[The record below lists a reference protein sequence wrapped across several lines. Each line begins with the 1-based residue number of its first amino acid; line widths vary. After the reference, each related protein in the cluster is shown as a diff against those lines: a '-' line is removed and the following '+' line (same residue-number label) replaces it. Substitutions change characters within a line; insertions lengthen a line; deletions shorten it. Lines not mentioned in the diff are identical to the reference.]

1 MSGLKMRRARVVE
14 MARNWGGP
22 LGAVARPRARV
33 KKGVEDLLAWAYLS
47 ELPKLKTSCAT
58 MGPEEAKSAWLGVE
72 RWLSELSLAGP
83 ARENHFGVVVD
94 WGAQGEPHAD
104 AIAIH
109 ETVLA
114 LDEMALG
121 MPEDW
126 SPIAELGELGGHA
139 AGLPRRALETL
150 CAPAEDGEWRL
161 RKPVSRLVFK
171 HAVLGGCPDW
181 RIDPPEVRIVSDY
194 GRPKWFLRKIVWEDG
209 PTGEVAREIEV
220 DGCDKWRHPL
230 PNAYQKTFLD
240 PDPLDGVIGRGEYE
254 IWRFALDVLAN
265 ALDVRLVDFE
275 PAPSDRA
282 QRPWVEAG
290 PRRGRLLRDLTAR
303 GEAVAKKR
311 AAGKKRPLK
320 NA

>member
-1 MSGLKMRRARVVE
+1 MSGLKTRRARVVE

-22 LGAVARPRARV
+22 LGAVAQPKTRI
-33 KKGVEDLLAWAYLS
+33 KKSVEELLAWAYLR
-47 ELPKLKTSCAT
+47 ELPKAGARAAN
-58 MGPEEAKSAWLGVE
+58 GPKLMPSGWQRVE
-72 RWLSELSLAGP
+72 RWLEELSLAGP
-83 ARENHFGVVVD
+83 GDENSFGVVID
-94 WGAQGEPHAD
+94 WTKTGWPHDD

-109 ETVLA
+109 EAVLA

-121 MPEDW
+121 MPEEW
-126 SPIAELGELGGHA
+126 SPIGELGELGGHA
-139 AGLPRRALETL
+139 AGLPLRALEEL
-150 CAPAEDGEWRL
+150 CSPAQDGERRL
-161 RKPVSRLVFK
+161 RRSVSRLMFK

-181 RIDPPEVRIVSDY
+181 RIDPPEVKIVSEH
-194 GRPKWFLRKIVWEDG
+194 GRPKWFLRKTVWDDG

-230 PNAYQKTFLD
+230 PDAYQKTFLD
-240 PDPLDGVIGRGEYE
+240 PDPIDGVIGRGEYE

-265 ALDVRLVDFE
+265 ALDVRLADFE
-275 PAPSDRA
+275 PVASERA

-290 PRRGRLLRDLTAR
+290 PKRGRLLRDLTR
-303 GEAVAKKR
+303 RVETGAKKC